1 MLFSLDSMRIL
12 NHLNELKVLK
22 MDPKEKAKMLAFV
35 LWNEFNAKQVN
46 IAKVLSVSEAT
57 ISLWLK
63 EMRFRQQIH
72 QLTQELNEVRQIAQ
86 GLQSQGLIEQR
97 QTFEVLQ

>member
-1 MLFSLDSMRIL
+1 LLFSVDSMRIL

>member
-1 MLFSLDSMRIL
+1 
-12 NHLNELKVLK
+12 
-22 MDPKEKAKMLAFV
+22 MDPREKAKLLAFV

-46 IAKVLSVSEAT
+46 IARVLNVSEAT

-63 EMRFRQQIH
+63 EMRYREQIH
-72 QLTQELNEVRQIAQ
+72 HLTQELNEVRQLAR

-97 QTFEVLQ
+97 QSFDVLN

>member
-1 MLFSLDSMRIL
+1 
-12 NHLNELKVLK
+12 

-46 IAKVLSVSEAT
+46 IARVLNVSEAT

-72 QLTQELNEVRQIAQ
+72 QLTQELNEVRQIAL
-86 GLQSQGLIEQR
+86 GLQHQGLIEQR
-97 QTFEVLQ
+97 RSFDILQ

>member
-1 MLFSLDSMRIL
+1 MLFSVDSMRIL

-63 EMRFRQQIH
+63 EMRWQQIH

>member
-1 MLFSLDSMRIL
+1 MRIL

>member
-1 MLFSLDSMRIL
+1 MLFSVDSMRIL

-97 QTFEVLQ
+97 

>member
-1 MLFSLDSMRIL
+1 
-12 NHLNELKVLK
+12 

-46 IAKVLSVSEAT
+46 IARVLNVSEAT

-63 EMRFRQQIH
+63 EMRFIQRIH
-72 QLTQELNEVRQIAQ
+72 QLNQELDEVRQIALR
-86 GLQSQGLIEQR
+86 LQHQGLIEQR
-97 QTFEVLQ
+97 KSFDILQ

>member
-1 MLFSLDSMRIL
+1 
-12 NHLNELKVLK
+12 

-46 IAKVLSVSEAT
+46 IARVLSVSDAT

-63 EMRFRQQIH
+63 EMRLRQQIH
-72 QLTQELNEVRQIAQ
+72 QLTQELDEVRQIAL
-86 GLQSQGLIEQR
+86 GLQNQGLIEQR
-97 QTFEVLQ
+97 QSFEILQ

>member
-1 MLFSLDSMRIL
+1 MLFSVDSMRIL

-86 GLQSQGLIEQR
+86 DLQSQGLIEQR

>member
-1 MLFSLDSMRIL
+1 MLFSVDSMRIL
-12 NHLNELKVLK
+12 NHLTELKVLK
-22 MDPKEKAKMLAFV
+22 MAPKETAKMLAFV

>member
-1 MLFSLDSMRIL
+1 
-12 NHLNELKVLK
+12 
-22 MDPKEKAKMLAFV
+22 MDPREKAKLLAFV

-46 IAKVLSVSEAT
+46 IARVLNVSEAT

-63 EMRFRQQIH
+63 EMRYREQIH
-72 QLTQELNEVRQIAQ
+72 HLTQELNEVRQLAL

-97 QTFEVLQ
+97 QSFDVLNYLITHD